1 MNQFQVI
8 GRVGRDAEIKS
19 GGNDNFARWSCAV
32 DCGYGANKTTMWV
45 DCTYWGT
52 RGEKIAEYIRKG
64 DRIFV
69 QGEFS
74 LREHEGKTYGQIR
87 VEKVE
92 LLASKPAD
100 SQGNSRTD
108 RAPAPQREAAPSRS
122 APPPITVDDDDI
134 PF

>member
-1 MNQFQVI
+1 MNIFTII
-8 GRVGRDAEIKS
+8 GRVGRDAEIKN
-19 GGNDNFARWSCAV
+19 GGKDNFARWSTAV
-32 DCGYGANKTTMWV
+32 DCGYGDKATTMWV

-52 RGEKIAEYIRKG
+52 RAEKIAEYIRKG

-92 LLASKPAD
+92 LLTSKPKD
-100 SQGNSRTD
+100 EQGNSRTN
-108 RAPAPQREAAPSRS
+108 REPTRQS
-122 APPPITVDDDDI
+122 APPPQTVDDSQI